1 MARARFYPLL
11 LTGELQKAFL
21 QVRIKEEDRDALRFH
36 RKPRSQTDIETFRFT
51 RALFGLTSSQF
62 LLCGVIQQQ
71 LQAREQREPELISL
85 IKKSPYVDDLIS
97 GAPSVKEAYQQK
109 EGSTKSFADAKFT
122 LHKWNSNAPE
132 LEGDDI
138 PSNSEDQSFP
148 LQQLGSSTTVTGSK
162 LFGLPWDKIA
172 DTWCVPQQ
180 PADPTK
186 REILS
191 QLAKVYDPL
200 GLVSST
206 TLCGKLIFR
215 DICVRKFPWDT
226 PIPADLDE
234 RWKKWRGGVPGS
246 LCVTRAIST
255 FRRSTAAP
263 PTQHH
268 SFFTNYP
275 LHSFR
280 DASSQGVCAAVY
292 AVVKEESGTNQGLIT
307 AKSRLAKQNLT
318 IPRLEL
324 VAGHMATNIAVNVQE
339 ALSDNHPHIYCW

>member
-1 MARARFYPLL
+1 M
-11 LTGELQKAFL
+11 
-21 QVRIKEEDRDALRFH
+21 DALRFH
-36 RKPRSQTDIETFRFT
+36 WKPRSQTDIETFRFT
-51 RALFGLTSSQF
+51 RALFGLTSSQYQVG
-62 LLCGVIQQQ
+62 GVIQQQ
-71 LQAREQREPELISL
+71 LQAWEQREPELIAL

-97 GAPSVKEAYQQK
+97 GALSVKEACQQK

-138 PSNSEDQSFP
+138 PSNSEDQSFA
-148 LQQLGSSTTVTGSK
+148 LQQLGSSTTVTK
-162 LFGLPWDKIA
+162 LFGLPRDKIA

-180 PADPTK
+180 PADLTK

-191 QLAKVYDPL
+191 QLAKVYDSL

-206 TLCGKLIFR
+206 TLRGKFIFR
-215 DICVRKFPWDT
+215 DICVRKLPWDT

-234 RWKKWRGGVPGS
+234 RWRKWRGCLPGS
-246 LCVTRAIST
+246 LSVTRAISPFT
-255 FRRSTAAP
+255 RGTAAP
-263 PTQHH
+263 PTLHH
-268 SFFTNYP
+268 NFFTNYP
-275 LHSFR
+275 LDSFR
-280 DASSQGVCAAVY
+280 DAISQGVCAAVY

-307 AKSRLAKQNLT
+307 AKSRLAKHNLT

-324 VAGHMATNIAVNVQE
+324 VAGHMATNLAVNVQE